1 MTLLL
6 SPILAVLI
14 AVDIWW
20 LLRRTK
26 LSRVAKFLIAGSGG
40 AVGAGLLY
48 YGLLILSICAFQWN
62 DPITW

>member
-1 MTLLL
+1 MILLL

-14 AVDIWW
+14 AVGIWW

-26 LSRVAKFLIAGSGG
+26 LSRVAKFLIAGFGG
-40 AVGAGLLY
+40 VVGAGLLY
-48 YGLLILSICAFQWN
+48 YGLLILSIYAFQWN